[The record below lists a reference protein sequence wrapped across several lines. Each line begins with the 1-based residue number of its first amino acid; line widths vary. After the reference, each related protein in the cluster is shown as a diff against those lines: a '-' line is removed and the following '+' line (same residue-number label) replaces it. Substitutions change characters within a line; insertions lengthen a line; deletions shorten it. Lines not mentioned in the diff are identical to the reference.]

1 MAYLDEVYFK
11 RINKYGFNIQERI
24 QNKKNH
30 DFNIVLK
37 KSPNKVTIFKDSEI
51 FYGILQNKTNNEKEV
66 IDYLLTNKFCKWND
80 GTVLIT
86 ENVSNQQQKKWLI
99 FHLDDFVSIGYNRY
113 QVTELD
119 REIELIDNGIIYKE
133 NAHIVGSGAKSI
145 TSKFSINYDV
155 SVFYEPN
162 KVINLIMRT
171 NPKLKKGLKLII
183 QDEAWR
189 ISGIDKISV
198 PGVSYITL
206 EEDYI
211 SEEDLS
217 KSKSKDTIAEWSIQ
231 STEGENISLMTG
243 DSKKI
248 GFFFYYND
256 IKREDPYRVKI
267 KDRNIVKYSNDEMTS
282 LSRGKTYCEV
292 SLIENPL
299 VKKIFPIEVSDVKIN
314 NFIIVGPEKIRIEEI
329 IKFNIFNNKKTISF
343 RSENQNFKI
352 ESIQNNILKIK
363 GLKIGKDKLIAEEDS
378 KIIFEKPIEV
388 ESLWMGG

>member
-119 REIELIDNGIIYKE
+119 REIELIDDGIIYKE

-211 SEEDLS
+211 SEEDL
-217 KSKSKDTIAEWSIQ
+217 SKSKDTIAEWSIQ

>member
-1 MAYLDEVYFK
+1 
-11 RINKYGFNIQERI
+11 
-24 QNKKNH
+24 
-30 DFNIVLK
+30 
-37 KSPNKVTIFKDSEI
+37 
-51 FYGILQNKTNNEKEV
+51 
-66 IDYLLTNKFCKWND
+66 
-80 GTVLIT
+80 
-86 ENVSNQQQKKWLI
+86 
-99 FHLDDFVSIGYNRY
+99 
-113 QVTELD
+113 
-119 REIELIDNGIIYKE
+119 
-133 NAHIVGSGAKSI
+133 
-145 TSKFSINYDV
+145 
-155 SVFYEPN
+155 
-162 KVINLIMRT
+162 
-171 NPKLKKGLKLII
+171 
-183 QDEAWR
+183 
-189 ISGIDKISV
+189 
-198 PGVSYITL
+198 
-206 EEDYI
+206 
-211 SEEDLS
+211 
-217 KSKSKDTIAEWSIQ
+217 
-231 STEGENISLMTG
+231 MTG

>member
-24 QNKKNH
+24 QNKKIH

-37 KSPNKVTIFKDSEI
+37 KSPNRVTIFKDSEI
-51 FYGILQNKTNNEKEV
+51 YNGILQNKTNSEKEV
-66 IDYLLTNKFCKWND
+66 IDYLLTNKFCKWDD
-80 GTVLIT
+80 GTILIT
-86 ENVSNQQQKKWLI
+86 ENASDHQQKKWLI
-99 FHLDDFVSIGYNRY
+99 FHLDEFVSIGYNRY
-113 QVTELD
+113 QLAELD
-119 REIELIDNGIIYKE
+119 REIELIEDGIIYKE

-145 TSKFSINYDV
+145 TSKFSIQYDV

-162 KVINLIMRT
+162 KTINLIMRT

-183 QDEAWR
+183 QEEAWR

-211 SEEDLS
+211 SEEDIN
-217 KSKSKDTIAEWSIQ
+217 KSKDTIAEWSIQ
-231 STEGENISLMTG
+231 STEGENISLMIG

-248 GFFFYYND
+248 GFFFYYHG

-267 KDRNIVKYSNDEMTS
+267 KDKNIAKYSNDEMIS

-299 VKKIFPIEVSDVKIN
+299 VKKIFPIEVSDDKIN
-314 NFIIVGPEKIRIEEI
+314 NFIIVGPEKIKIEEI

-363 GLKIGKDKLIAEEDS
+363 GLKIGKDKLIAEEGS

>member
-119 REIELIDNGIIYKE
+119 REIELIDDGIIYKE
-133 NAHIVGSGAKSI
+133 NVHIVGSGAKSI

-211 SEEDLS
+211 SEEDL
-217 KSKSKDTIAEWSIQ
+217 SKSKDTIAEWSIQ

>member
-24 QNKKNH
+24 QNKKIH

-37 KSPNKVTIFKDSEI
+37 KSPNRVTIFKDSEI

-119 REIELIDNGIIYKE
+119 REIELIDDGIIYKE

-189 ISGIDKISV
+189 ISGIDKISI

-206 EEDYI
+206 EEDYL
-211 SEEDLS
+211 SEEDL
-217 KSKSKDTIAEWSIQ
+217 SKSKDTIAEWSIQ
-231 STEGENISLMTG
+231 STEGENISLMIG

-248 GFFFYYND
+248 GFFFYYNG

-267 KDRNIVKYSNDEMTS
+267 KDRNIAKYSNDEMTS

-292 SLIENPL
+292 FLIENPL
-299 VKKIFPIEVSDVKIN
+299 VKKIFPIEVSDDKIN
-314 NFIIVGPEKIRIEEI
+314 NFIIVGPEKIKIEEI

-363 GLKIGKDKLIAEEDS
+363 GLKIGKDKLIAEEGS

>member
-24 QNKKNH
+24 QNKKIH

-66 IDYLLTNKFCKWND
+66 IDYLLTNKFCKWDD

-119 REIELIDNGIIYKE
+119 REIELIDDGIIYKE

-217 KSKSKDTIAEWSIQ
+217 KSKDTVAEWSIQ

-267 KDRNIVKYSNDEMTS
+267 KDRNIAKYSNDEMTS

-299 VKKIFPIEVSDVKIN
+299 VKKIFPIEVSDIKIN
-314 NFIIVGPEKIRIEEI
+314 NFIIVGPEKIKIEEI

>member
-113 QVTELD
+113 RVTELD

-211 SEEDLS
+211 SEEDL
-217 KSKSKDTIAEWSIQ
+217 SKSKDTIAEWSIQ

>member
-217 KSKSKDTIAEWSIQ
+217 KSKDTIAEWSIQ

>member
-11 RINKYGFNIQERI
+11 RINKYGFNMQERI
-24 QNKKNH
+24 QNKKIH

-37 KSPNKVTIFKDSEI
+37 KSPNRVTIFKDSEI

-113 QVTELD
+113 QITELD
-119 REIELIDNGIIYKE
+119 REIELIDDGIIYKE

-217 KSKSKDTIAEWSIQ
+217 KSKDTIAEWSIQ
-231 STEGENISLMTG
+231 STEGENISLMIG

-248 GFFFYYND
+248 GFFFYYHG

-267 KDRNIVKYSNDEMTS
+267 KDKNIAKYSNDEMIS

-314 NFIIVGPEKIRIEEI
+314 NFIIVGPEKIKIEEI
-329 IKFNIFNNKKTISF
+329 IKFNIINNKKTILF

>member
-119 REIELIDNGIIYKE
+119 REIELIDDGIIYKE

-217 KSKSKDTIAEWSIQ
+217 KSKDTIAEWSIQ

-267 KDRNIVKYSNDEMTS
+267 KDRNIAKYSNDEMTS

-314 NFIIVGPEKIRIEEI
+314 NFIIVGPEKIKIEEI

>member
-24 QNKKNH
+24 QNKKIH

-37 KSPNKVTIFKDSEI
+37 KSPNRVTIFKDSEI

-66 IDYLLTNKFCKWND
+66 IDYLLTNKFCKWDD

-119 REIELIDNGIIYKE
+119 REIELIDDGIIYKE

-145 TSKFSINYDV
+145 TSKFSINYDI

-217 KSKSKDTIAEWSIQ
+217 KSKDTVAEWSIQ

>member
-11 RINKYGFNIQERI
+11 RINKYGFNMQERI
-24 QNKKNH
+24 QNKKIH

-37 KSPNKVTIFKDSEI
+37 KSPNRVTIFKDSEI

-113 QVTELD
+113 QITELD
-119 REIELIDNGIIYKE
+119 REIELIDDGIIYKE

-211 SEEDLS
+211 SEEDL
-217 KSKSKDTIAEWSIQ
+217 SKSKDTIAEWSIQ

>member
-113 QVTELD
+113 QITELD
-119 REIELIDNGIIYKE
+119 REIELIDDGIIYKE

-217 KSKSKDTIAEWSIQ
+217 KSKDTIAEWSIQ
-231 STEGENISLMTG
+231 STEGENISLMIG

-248 GFFFYYND
+248 GFFFYYHG

-267 KDRNIVKYSNDEMTS
+267 KDKNIAKYSNDEMIS

-299 VKKIFPIEVSDVKIN
+299 VKKIFPIEVSDDKIN
-314 NFIIVGPEKIRIEEI
+314 NFIIVGPEKIKIEEI

-363 GLKIGKDKLIAEEDS
+363 GLKIGKDKLIAEEGS

>member
-11 RINKYGFNIQERI
+11 RINKYGFNMQERI
-24 QNKKNH
+24 QNKKIH

-217 KSKSKDTIAEWSIQ
+217 KSKDTIAEWSIQ